1 MKQRIFSFLLC
12 LALIVCFLCSAAGC
26 TQKVRAT
33 ELMGDIYGTPV
44 SGKTTDEIFAGAVAD
59 FSVGLLQKV
68 LQADGTLEEGEN
80 ALLSPVSAIL
90 ALAMTANGAEGD
102 TKREM
107 ETVLGGDIP
116 LEELNEYLYT
126 YVQELPSEEDAKL
139 HIANSIWFREDRIQ
153 VDRDFLQ
160 KNADY
165 YSASV
170 YQAPFHEET
179 VKDINLW
186 VERHTDG
193 MIDRLVEHIPEDT
206 VMYLVNA
213 LAFDAEWKTPF
224 FKGDVCSAPF
234 YPEGSNGDSYTVDM
248 MYGEAWKYIE
258 NGDIT
263 GFIKPYLGDAYSFA
277 ALLPA
282 PGETT
287 DQFVA
292 SLTGERLLELVNSAE
307 ETPVQIALPK
317 FQCTYGAS
325 LADALIHMGMPSAF
339 TFTTADFSGI
349 GTSEGDPLYISD
361 VWQKTHISVDVS
373 GTKAAAATVVE
384 VQEYAAVVG
393 PSVILE
399 RPFVYMI
406 LDNTAN
412 LPLFIGVVNSLSEEY

>member
-12 LALIVCFLCSAAGC
+12 LVLIVCFLCSAAGC

-153 VDRDFLQ
+153 VDRAFLQ

-193 MIDRLVEHIPEDT
+193 MIDRLVEYIPEDT

-224 FKGDVCSAPF
+224 FKGDVRSAPF

-258 NGDIT
+258 NGSIT

-277 ALLPA
+277 TLLPA

-287 DQFVA
+287 EQFVA

-307 ETPVQIALPK
+307 ETPVLIALPK
-317 FQCTYGAS
+317 FQCTYGTS
-325 LADALIHMGMPSAF
+325 LADALIRMGMPSAF
-339 TFTTADFSGI
+339 TSTAADFSGI
-349 GTSEGDPLYISD
+349 GTSEGGPLYISD

-412 LPLFIGVVNSLSEEY
+412 LPLFIGVVNNLSEGY